1 MKARA
6 RMSKWTPQKERVFRA
21 AIQWAKKFS
30 DDLDYSA
37 SPFLWSED
45 HALLKAVAALSK
57 KRRGEG

>member
-1 MKARA
+1 
-6 RMSKWTPQKERVFRA
+6 MSKWTPQKERVFRA

-45 HALLKAVAALSK
+45 HALLEAVAALSK
-57 KRRGEG
+57 KRKVKR